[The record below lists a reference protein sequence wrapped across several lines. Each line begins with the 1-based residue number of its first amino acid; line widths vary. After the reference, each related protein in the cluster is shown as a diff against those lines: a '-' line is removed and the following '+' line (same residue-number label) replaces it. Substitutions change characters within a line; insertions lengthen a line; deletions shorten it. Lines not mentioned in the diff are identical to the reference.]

1 MEVFF
6 GLNKNMGKSQDVQ
19 AWKKPRRDLNA
30 LEWLFVTRC
39 RALRWER
46 LPQPATAPRRQRQMR
61 TCDKNQGTGR
71 LCLGDDKCIMDGSVT
86 SRPQRLERV
95 MGLSQEGPEEGWG
108 QVWVPQGTAGRAAPA
123 QPPHPPAPDPTT
135 RPARAQLFLLGLT
148 SFPTAAAFPD
158 FKPLAGFLQRVD
170 AFAEIN
176 FGLQLLKR
184 CPFVHQAD

>member
-6 GLNKNMGKSQDVQ
+6 GLNKNVGKSQDVQ

-71 LCLGDDKCIMDGSVT
+71 LCLGDDNVYHGWLSHQQTSALGEGNGSVPGRT
-86 SRPQRLERV
+86 WGGLRAGVSPTGHSRTSSTSSAATSTRSRPHHASSKSSALPPGPDKLPNSCSISRLQTLSRV
-95 MGLSQEGPEEGWG
+95 SSKSECICW
-108 QVWVPQGTAGRAAPA
+108 
-123 QPPHPPAPDPTT
+123 
-135 RPARAQLFLLGLT
+135 
-148 SFPTAAAFPD
+148 
-158 FKPLAGFLQRVD
+158 
-170 AFAEIN
+170 N
-176 FGLQLLKR
+176 
-184 CPFVHQAD
+184 